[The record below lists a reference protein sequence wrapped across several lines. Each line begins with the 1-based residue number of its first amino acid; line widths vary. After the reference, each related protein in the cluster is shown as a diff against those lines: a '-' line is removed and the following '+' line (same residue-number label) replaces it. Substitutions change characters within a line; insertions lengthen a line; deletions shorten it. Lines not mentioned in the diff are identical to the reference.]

1 MADALLVSLED
12 AVRRDPADA
21 GARMIY
27 RDALLERGD
36 PRGELLALAAETEPG
51 ARVAQRMRTL
61 EHAVRASLQAALPAK
76 TFVLCHFADGL
87 VEHVELIG
95 DLPLDALAAVLQ
107 RPELVAV
114 RRVDLRRCWPAA
126 YSEQRELLGRLPD
139 VLRSPVIWLGLGEGT
154 TAEDL
159 ASWPS
164 LCGIGLSVVEAMPIV
179 QRMNRAIV
187 DVEIASH
194 DMSLG
199 VVEALG
205 CIGPE
210 RAVVVGSDPE
220 MLDGILAAASSRQL
234 RSLGFLSPDAAA
246 TAEFLRRMAS
256 SSVLAQLTSLGI
268 ACDDLADETRDWIAD
283 HAETFKHVAWFTL
296 PSDLRLRDAQWDD
309 ARANLAHLLYDLD
322 REDEVLALCDDLV
335 VTDPANDWC
344 WDMLGDVLRARD
356 RYAEALE
363 AHVHACEIDRR
374 NCGAWAGRG
383 DCLHELGQY
392 EEALAAWVRAAALDE
407 DEPFAHEGRGRT
419 LWQLGRHDDALA
431 AFAQAV
437 KIDKDYTSARTLRAH
452 LLRAM
457 GRFDEAYRTY
467 ERCTTRARAELAEVV
482 DGFVGMGHVCLLR
495 GERKAAREHWRE
507 AARRAKGKAAAA
519 EPLCNLAF
527 VRVAAGELDKALE
540 LLERACKL
548 PEQQGYAAVQRAWL
562 LLDLGR
568 ADEALAAFGELDRDG
583 DDVEH
588 VLALDALGRTR
599 EAVELLAAGAS
610 EPLRD
615 GCMTA
620 WTLGHVVRAAL
631 GGGAP
636 WTCDGPDAPRALHA
650 ALAERAR
657 AAGGAVQCDPKRCAQ
672 DVAVVALLAA
682 LLRGERDEVARRAGA
697 LAEDIAVH
705 GAIEP
710 LSRAWAVRWLARRA
724 GVADR
729 AFEAALA
736 AMEGFAPPSAIRDQL
751 VRR

>member
-1 MADALLVSLED
+1 MADATLATLEE
-12 AVRRDPADA
+12 AVRRDPAD
-21 GARMIY
+21 GDARMIY

-51 ARVAQRMRTL
+51 ARVAQRMRAL
-61 EHAVRASLQAALPAK
+61 EHAVRASVQAVLPAK
-76 TFVLCHFADGL
+76 AFVLCRFADGL

-114 RRVDLRRCWPAA
+114 RGVDLRRCWPATHELRRA
-126 YSEQRELLGRLPD
+126 LLGALPDWLPAVTWLGVGDGATADDLARLPR
-139 VLRSPVIWLGLGEGT
+139 LRGV
-154 TAEDL
+154 
-159 ASWPS
+159 
-164 LCGIGLSVVEAMPIV
+164 GLSVRHARPIV
-179 QRMNRAIV
+179 AKLAGIV
-187 DVEIASH
+187 DVELACGDISAE
-194 DMSLG
+194 L
-199 VVEALG
+199 VALLA
-205 CIGPE
+205 E
-210 RAVVVGSDPE
+210 RPLERVVVAGSDHRV
-220 MLDGILAAASSRQL
+220 LDPVLGLSTL
-234 RSLGFLSPDAAA
+234 RGLGFLGA
-246 TAEFLRRMAS
+246 TSEATLAFVRQLAEAP
-256 SSVLAQLTSLGI
+256 VLAQLTAFGI
-268 ACDDLADETRDWIAD
+268 ACDDLEDETRDWIAD
-283 HAETFKHVAWFTL
+283 RDETFKHVAWFTL

-335 VTDPANDWC
+335 VTDPENDWC

-374 NCGAWAGRG
+374 NCGAWAGRA

-407 DEPFAHEGRGRT
+407 EEPFAHEGRGRT

-437 KIDKDYTSARTLRAH
+437 KIDKDYASARRLRAH

-507 AARRAKGKAAAA
+507 AARRAKGTAAAA

-540 LLERACKL
+540 LFERACKL

-599 EAVELLAAGAS
+599 EAVELLAAGAN

-615 GCMTA
+615 GCVTA

-636 WTCDGPDAPRALHA
+636 WTCDGPDEPRALHA

-657 AAGGAVQCDPKRCAQ
+657 AAGGVVQCDPKRCAQ

-682 LLRGERDEVARRAGA
+682 LLRRDRDELARRAGA
-697 LAEDIAVH
+697 LAADIAVH
-705 GAIEP
+705 GTIES
-710 LSRAWAVRWLARRA
+710 LSRAWAVRWLARRT
-724 GVADR
+724 GLADR
-729 AFEAALA
+729 VFEAALA
-736 AMEGFAPPSAIRDQL
+736 AVEGFAPPSAIRDQL